1 MNMSLVQSIRL
12 AALLIFTSLAASA
25 LDIGRIPIPQIDQA
39 GLQVSLVTSGYKFDL
54 SATRS
59 VFQPAKSTA
68 RSAVSGLP
76 LRDSF
81 AASAVVFNRS
91 NGDIGFTF
99 PSPGAAARR
108 FTFRVFDSAGKQV
121 WQSDA
126 DTDAVTEPTNATLPR
141 HGIWR
146 RTVRVPLFLEGKAL
160 PLGVYTLQALVE
172 ADKQPGATAVFEVV
186 AVPPDTNVGLRA
198 LVLRPTSPVTP
209 LSPIPAEAPA
219 VNASV
224 HFVQVGGPV
233 AAAPFEWTGRTDSG
247 GRFTLS
253 IPPGTF
259 RVTIDALPGADYP
272 PSDPRMLLPVAFRLP
287 PTLPKTVDIIAA
299 EHYTET
305 QTLIHLSA
313 QPNVTDPR
321 LIYSVTN
328 VTYNPFIGG
337 EQVTVVAQGIANT
350 SGWTEPTLRLRR
362 VLEGVL
368 EFDFVAVRPKE
379 ASLQVLTPISAT
391 TTVTRPPNFTGA
403 RVFAETNSKEAFLK

>member
-1 MNMSLVQSIRL
+1 
-12 AALLIFTSLAASA
+12 
-25 LDIGRIPIPQIDQA
+25 
-39 GLQVSLVTSGYKFDL
+39 
-54 SATRS
+54 
-59 VFQPAKSTA
+59 
-68 RSAVSGLP
+68 
-76 LRDSF
+76 
-81 AASAVVFNRS
+81 
-91 NGDIGFTF
+91 
-99 PSPGAAARR
+99 
-108 FTFRVFDSAGKQV
+108 
-121 WQSDA
+121 
-126 DTDAVTEPTNATLPR
+126 
-141 HGIWR
+141 
-146 RTVRVPLFLEGKAL
+146 VRVPLFLEGKAL
-160 PLGVYTLQALVE
+160 PVGVYTLEALID
-172 ADKQPGATAVFEVV
+172 ADKQPGATAVFKVT

-198 LVLRPTSPVTP
+198 LVLRPALPVIP
-209 LSPIPAEAPA
+209 NSPIPAEAPA
-219 VNASV
+219 VNAPV
-224 HFVQVGGPV
+224 HIVQVGGPV

-253 IPPGTF
+253 TPPGTF
-259 RVTIDALPGADYP
+259 RVTIDALAGADYP

-368 EFDFVAVRPKE
+368 EFDFVAVPPKE

-391 TTVTRPPNFTGA
+391 TTVTRPPNFTGV